1 MPVSKPRKKKQSSRS
16 ADKAGRSGNPANRP
30 PRQEAAPWKQP
41 ARSLWGESAGFGE
54 HRRRLDRHRMDLAAR
69 DAEPIVTGLVAAD
82 GLASWTED
90 ELCRSLGRTLSG
102 QDAASDTR
110 RESGTAEILDTYSPD
125 QLLEAVT
132 DATVQA
138 AFQAGTAAD
147 EPQKRNGAWRLLLA
161 LTRITPHPAAQVAI
175 KAVTDLRE
183 RTVSLPDGSIAAE
196 PTGMALWCRDAYGS
210 RFAVTAPFA
219 AADGPDQ
226 WYLWDIDA
234 CGGDPLTVGAGYF
247 PDADQAWESWLAA
260 VGPVATSGCRLEP
273 VSDPHLAA
281 RLLPGPAD
289 FFHPGGESEGQYAE
303 FHRCRRLA
311 QELRGSDFLDGR
323 TATAGAPAPA
333 QPVDKDTWIAEFAAW
348 RAEFRPGHNAVPDD
362 FPLQEEGEEPP
373 TEDDIYRELAEGWFI
388 SELPELAHACSPHRI
403 ALLAAHIRDFYT
415 SDFAPVVLSLVPDLA
430 AWLTERSG
438 LSAEVG
444 GRTRAYADGTTV
456 QDVDL
461 GHRAHSLLTPIR
473 E

>member
-1 MPVSKPRKKKQSSRS
+1 VPVSKPRKKKKSSRS
-16 ADKAGRSGNPANRP
+16 AGRAGRSGNPANRTLG
-30 PRQEAAPWKQP
+30 QETAPWGQS
-41 ARSLWGESAGFGE
+41 ARSLWGESANFGE
-54 HRRRLDRHRMDLAAR
+54 YRRRLDRHRMDLAAR

-102 QDAASDTR
+102 QDAASDAR
-110 RESGTAEILDTYSPD
+110 REAGAAEILDTYSPD

-132 DATVQA
+132 DTTVQA
-138 AFQAGTAAD
+138 AFQAVTAAD
-147 EPQKRNGAWRLLLA
+147 EPQARNGAWRLLLA
-161 LTRITPHPAAQVAI
+161 LARITPHPAAQVAI
-175 KAVTDLRE
+175 KTVTDLRE
-183 RTVSLPDGSIAAE
+183 RTASLPEGSITAA
-196 PTGMALWCRDAYGS
+196 PTGTALWCRDAYGT

-234 CGGDPLTVGAGYF
+234 CGSDALTVGAGYF

-260 VGPVATSGCRLEP
+260 VGPVAASGCRLEP
-273 VSDPHLAA
+273 VSDPYLAA
-281 RLLPGPAD
+281 RLLPGLAG

-311 QELRGSDFLDGR
+311 QELRSSDFLDGR
-323 TATAGAPAPA
+323 TATAGTPAPA

-362 FPLQEEGEEPP
+362 FPLEEEGEEPP
-373 TEDDIYRELAEGWFI
+373 TEDDIYRELADGWFI
-388 SELPELAHACSPHRI
+388 SEFPELAHACSPHRI

-415 SDFAPVVLSLVPDLA
+415 SDFALVVLSLVPDLA

-444 GRTRAYADGTTV
+444 GRTRAYADGTAV
-456 QDVDL
+456 PDVDL
-461 GHRAHSLLTPIR
+461 GYRAHSLLTPIR